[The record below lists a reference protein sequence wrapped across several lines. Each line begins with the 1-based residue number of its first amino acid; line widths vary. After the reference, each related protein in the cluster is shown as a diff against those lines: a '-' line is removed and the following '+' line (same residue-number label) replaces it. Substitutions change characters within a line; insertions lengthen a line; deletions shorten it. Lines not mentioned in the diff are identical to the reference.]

1 MTLTESL
8 LPKLSEWRPAG
19 DGRHSWASAFPA
31 EEWTVGLAADRA
43 DSLAC
48 LVWELSLSRTAE
60 PPTDLTLKAW
70 AGAIAGRVSG
80 LSEPL
85 SVYEV
90 DEPRDEAILRSKP
103 PTLKGETLSYFE
115 VRLAGLKS
123 ATFRR
128 FAAERTA
135 SGRTQIAFP
144 ITHEALA
151 KLAGDIAG

>member
-8 LPKLSEWRPAG
+8 LPKLSDWQPAG

-31 EEWTVGLAADRA
+31 EGWTVRIAADRA

-48 LVWELSLSRTAE
+48 LLWEMSMSRTAE
-60 PPTDLTLKAW
+60 PAEGFTLKTW
-70 AGAIAGRVSG
+70 ASAIASRVSG

-85 SVYEV
+85 SIYEV
-90 DEPRDEAILRSKP
+90 DESRGEAILRSESP
-103 PTLKGETLSYFE
+103 SRKGELLSYFE
-115 VRLAGLKS
+115 LRLSGLKS
-123 ATFRR
+123 ATVRR
-128 FAAERTA
+128 FASERST
-135 SGRTQIAFP
+135 SGRTQVAFP